1 MTADA
6 GMVSVA
12 PDTSRRESADQA
24 YVREMRERLDAIIQ
38 DLELEQLP
46 SCLLKDRWLDQL
58 IWMENR
64 ANRNR
69 DWFYFW
75 KLIAIIGG
83 ILIPVAVTI
92 GQGIVMPW
100 MSWVA
105 AVLGV
110 IVAAAV
116 AVEGFFQYGERWR
129 HYRVSSEM
137 LKREWWDFV
146 LLTGDAYS
154 QAGSHADAIR
164 TFARRVESIIERD
177 IRLYMSTIATER
189 DQAEKA
195 GSRTAPYDI
204 MPPAATSAAEADAAK

>member
-6 GMVSVA
+6 GTVSAA
-12 PDTSRRESADQA
+12 PTPNTSRRESADQA

-38 DLELEQLP
+38 DLALEQLP

-58 IWMENR
+58 IWMEKR
-64 ANRNR
+64 ANKNR
-69 DWFYFW
+69 DWYYFW

-83 ILIPVAVTI
+83 ILIPVATTI
-92 GQGIVMPW
+92 GQGVVMPW

-105 AVLGV
+105 AALGV

-154 QAGSHADAIR
+154 QADSHAEAMR
-164 TFARRVESIIERD
+164 TFARRVENIIERD
-177 IRLYMSTIATER
+177 VRLYMSTIATER
-189 DQAEKA
+189 DRAEKVS
-195 GSRTAPYDI
+195 GRTDLRDI
-204 MPPAATSAAEADAAK
+204 TPQAAAAE